1 MAGSNPVIAITSEN
15 EFDTWIEKSQDIL
28 LGEFDRECR
37 ALCYSSK
44 VCFASP
50 VYVLFFAFF
59 SRRDGTSR
67 CPLPLTSRWGPSR
80 KKQKKNICASASVTC
95 GACNGLR
102 FLVMLCDHEDL
113 VLLLYF

>member
-50 VYVLFFAFF
+50 VYVSSLPF
-59 SRRDGTSR
+59 SVVAMEPPAALCLSRLDGDQAER
-67 CPLPLTSRWGPSR
+67 SR
-80 KKQKKNICASASVTC
+80 KKIYVRVPR
-95 GACNGLR
+95 LR
-102 FLVMLCDHEDL
+102 VAPATAFVSW
-113 VLLLYF
+113 